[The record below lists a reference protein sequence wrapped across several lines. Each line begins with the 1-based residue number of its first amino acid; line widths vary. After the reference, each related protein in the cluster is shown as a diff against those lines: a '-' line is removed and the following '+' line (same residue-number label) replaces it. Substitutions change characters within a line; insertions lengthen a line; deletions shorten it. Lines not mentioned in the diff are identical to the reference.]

1 MEVQIVKKIFLA
13 TVTLLVLMFAL
24 SGCGVFSQPELGS
37 AYKAVGISTIQTA
50 FAPLAVKAYEIV
62 IDLQFGSIWDA
73 NKVKSGTVKFNN
85 VVLSGDRVETN
96 PPEYNVVDGSYNTT
110 DRTLVLK
117 CQEKT
122 NSSLIVVKG
131 RVSTDHELV
140 ENGFIYK
147 THNSTDLSN
156 RIGFFD
162 AIKQ

>member
-1 MEVQIVKKIFLA
+1 VQIVKKIFLA
-13 TVTLLVLMFAL
+13 IVTLSVLIFAL
-24 SGCGVFSQPELGS
+24 SGCGVFSQPVLGQ
-37 AYKAVGISTIQTA
+37 AYNAKGPAVIQATYE
-50 FAPLAVKAYEIV
+50 PLAIKGYEIV
-62 IDLQFGSIWDA
+62 INLQFGSIWDA

-85 VVLSGDRVETN
+85 VLISDDRNDITT
-96 PPEYNVVDGSYNTT
+96 PEYNVVDGIYNTT

-140 ENGFIYK
+140 EDGFIYK

-156 RIGFFD
+156 RIGYFD
-162 AIKQ
+162 ASKQ

>member
-1 MEVQIVKKIFLA
+1 MKKIFLA
-13 TVTLLVLMFAL
+13 IVTLSVLIFAL
-24 SGCGVFSQPELGS
+24 SGCGVFSQPELGKT
-37 AYKAVGISTIQTA
+37 YKADGIAIIETA

-73 NKVKSGTVKFNN
+73 NKVSSGTVKFNN
-85 VVLSGDRVETN
+85 VVLSGDRVDTS

-140 ENGFIYK
+140 QEGFIYK

-156 RIGFFD
+156 RIGYFSAD
-162 AIKQ
+162 KQ